1 MGGTGGTDGGDG
13 AAQGRGGRGGR
24 GHGLSEEGGEEG
36 VEEGEED
43 TRWVTYDIITFGAAA
58 AHAAPHGF
66 HGGGILRCVN
76 YIILIGLKCVKFV
89 YFMCY

>member
-1 MGGTGGTDGGDG
+1 MPWEGERGERGEG
-13 AAQGRGGRGGR
+13 AAQRSARA
-24 GHGLSEEGGEEG
+24 LSEEGGEEG

-66 HGGGILRCVN
+66 HGGGILRWVKH
-76 YIILIGLKCVKFV
+76 IILIGLNWLNILFLLV
-89 YFMCY
+89 